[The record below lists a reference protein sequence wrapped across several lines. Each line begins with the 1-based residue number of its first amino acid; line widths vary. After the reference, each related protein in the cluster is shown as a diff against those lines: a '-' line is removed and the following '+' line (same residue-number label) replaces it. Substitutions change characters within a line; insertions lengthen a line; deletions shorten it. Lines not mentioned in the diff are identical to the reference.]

1 MRPPTLGGTNL
12 WRDEGLNRVRRLMR
26 RHRREGQGKPEA
38 RLYLMHDRAVHRV
51 NPTGR
56 GPGANG
62 AAFPLYIRAGKVRER
77 ELPPL
82 GFSFITLTL
91 PPPPSLCLF
100 DLTES
105 AFVCGVFVSLCVCVN
120 FKTTTHSTTAL
131 MRARPRG
138 GALT

>member
-77 ELPPL
+77 EVASCPPWA
-82 GFSFITLTL
+82 S
-91 PPPPSLCLF
+91 PS
-100 DLTES
+100 S
-105 AFVCGVFVSLCVCVN
+105 
-120 FKTTTHSTTAL
+120 
-131 MRARPRG
+131 P
-138 GALT
+138 